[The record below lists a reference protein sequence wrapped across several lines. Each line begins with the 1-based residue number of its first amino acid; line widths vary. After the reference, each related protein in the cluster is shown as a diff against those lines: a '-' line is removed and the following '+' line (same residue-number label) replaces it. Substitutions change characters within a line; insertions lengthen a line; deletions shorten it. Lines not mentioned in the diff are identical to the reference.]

1 MTFPRP
7 QLRRHPR
14 RLPRL
19 RKPVE
24 FPDEGG
30 KLTVFA
36 AASLTDAFTKIAD
49 DLKAADPNLDITFNF
64 AGSQALVTQIA
75 EGGAQADVLALA
87 SPAQMKSAVEDG
99 IPVEGS
105 ATFVTNR
112 LTVVVPADNPAGIA
126 SVADLAKDGV
136 RLVLAN
142 PDVPAGNYARQ
153 SLCKTAAAGGPSV
166 EDYAANIVSEEDNV
180 RSVLTKV
187 ELGEA
192 DAGIVYV
199 TDALTSGDKVQS
211 IEIPGRSKRGRQ
223 LPDRDN
229 RRQSPCCRV
238 RRVRLFARGTGD
250 TGFVRIRPGERNL
263 TSAPADKPSHR
274 GSAVP
279 WILGGILV
287 LFLAIPLFALSWRA
301 IAHLDNLQKAGRATV
316 VDALVLS
323 ATTSLTSLVVI
334 IGLGTPLAF
343 GDRAALVPG
352 QSGAGDADRPAN
364 GDAAGS
370 RRSGPADGIRAARR
384 TRWVAG

>member
-1 MTFPRP
+1 M
-7 QLRRHPR
+7 
-14 RLPRL
+14 
-19 RKPVE
+19 
-24 FPDEGG
+24 
-30 KLTVFA
+30 
-36 AASLTDAFTKIAD
+36 AS
-49 DLKAADPNLDITFNF
+49 
-64 AGSQALVTQIA
+64 GC
-75 EGGAQADVLALA
+75 
-87 SPAQMKSAVEDG
+87 
-99 IPVEGS
+99 
-105 ATFVTNR
+105 
-112 LTVVVPADNPAGIA
+112 
-126 SVADLAKDGV
+126 
-136 RLVLAN
+136 VLAN

-153 SLCKTAAAGGPSV
+153 SLCKAAAAGGPSV

-199 TDALTSGDKVQS
+199 TDAMTSGDKGPVDRDS
-211 IEIPGRSKRGRQ
+211 GRSKRGRQ

-229 RRQSPCCRV
+229 RRQSPCRRV

-301 IAHLDNLQKAGRATV
+301 IAHLDDLQEAGRATV

-343 GDRAALVPG
+343 GDRPAVVPG
-352 QSGAGDADRPAN
+352 QSGAGDADRHAN
-364 GDAAGS
+364 GDAAGG
-370 RRSGPADGIRAARR
+370 RRSGLADGIRAARR
-384 TRWVAG
+384 ARWVAG